1 MKRKLFSAILF
12 GALLTA
18 STSGLT
24 SCKDYDDDIS
34 NLQSQIDKLATADQL
49 SAKVSEMQAAIS
61 AAQSAAESKAA
72 AAQTV
77 ADAAKA
83 AAADAAA
90 KAQSAADEAAKA
102 KAAAAAVEEAMNKKI
117 ADLAANA
124 ATKEE
129 QTTSGT
135 LFCAGMIAGEGLVGI
150 LLAIFAV
157 FGISTALSIDLG
169 NIGGVVLM
177 IVMIACL
184 LAFSMKKKK
193 N

>member
-61 AAQSAAESKAA
+61 AAQSAAEAKAA

-90 KAQSAADEAAKA
+90 AAKA
-102 KAAAAAVEEAMNKKI
+102 AQSTADAAAAAAAEVQKAADKAI
-117 ADLAANA
+117 ADL
-124 ATKEE
+124 
-129 QTTSGT
+129 
-135 LFCAGMIAGEGLVGI
+135 GLR
-150 LLAIFAV
+150 LPQRM
-157 FGISTALSIDLG
+157 S
-169 NIGGVVLM
+169 
-177 IVMIACL
+177 
-184 LAFSMKKKK
+184 
-193 N
+193 

>member
-49 SAKVSEMQAAIS
+49 SAKVSEMQAAIA
-61 AAQSAAESKAA
+61 AAQSAAEAKAA

-83 AAADAAA
+83 AAGDAAAAAKAAQSTADAAA
-90 KAQSAADEAAKA
+90 
-102 KAAAAAVEEAMNKKI
+102 AAAA
-117 ADLAANA
+117 
-124 ATKEE
+124 
-129 QTTSGT
+129 
-135 LFCAGMIAGEGLVGI
+135 
-150 LLAIFAV
+150 
-157 FGISTALSIDLG
+157 
-169 NIGGVVLM
+169 
-177 IVMIACL
+177 
-184 LAFSMKKKK
+184 
-193 N
+193 